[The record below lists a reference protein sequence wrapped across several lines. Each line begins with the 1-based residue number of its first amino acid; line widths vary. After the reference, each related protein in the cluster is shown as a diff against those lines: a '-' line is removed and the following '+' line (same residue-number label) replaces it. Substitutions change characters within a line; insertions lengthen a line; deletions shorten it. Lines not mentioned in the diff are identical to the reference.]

1 MKIIDKMKSLFNHQG
16 FKKYFANTSWLFA
29 EKILRMVVGL
39 FVGIWVARYLGPDK
53 FGLLSYA
60 QSFVGLF
67 SAIATLGLNGI
78 LVRELVRYPEKENE
92 LLGTAFILKLLG
104 AFLILLILYIAINFT
119 SNDTYTNILIFIIAS
134 ATIFQAF
141 NVIDFYFQAKVMSK
155 YVVFANSF
163 SLLLSSF
170 IKILLIINEAPLIDF
185 AVMVV
190 FDSLVMGM
198 GYVYWYF
205 KVKKEFFLRKI
216 KFQFDIA
223 KKLLKDSWPLIIAD
237 IGYILYRNIDQ
248 VMLFNFFH
256 NSAMIGLYKVSITF
270 INLFIGIVF
279 IVINSV
285 YPLIIQL
292 YNKQN
297 YIFIIRLYNIIS
309 IISIFFIIFIT
320 LIGKKIFLILYG
332 NEYIGALPYLIPLSL
347 IFYFESIA
355 YLSGRLVWI
364 KNLQKYTMWRTII
377 GMILNIILNYI
388 LIPLYD
394 IKGAIYATLITM
406 CFTDVIFFVFFKRTR
421 EIFLFQFN
429 FFMKENNKNV

>member
-1 MKIIDKMKSLFNHQG
+1 LKIIDKMKSLFNHQG

-134 ATIFQAF
+134 ATVFQAF